1 MRNPLLTR
9 HFLQR
14 FFDNDLI
21 SPDTDRHEVLSVVC
35 ATLVTSGLFAGVYMS
50 VKYLFRPFQSPA
62 WTAVVALDDHLL
74 FVSWSMIVMALVAVA
89 TWDTLALD
97 SRDASIL
104 GPLPIP
110 RAHVVR
116 AKLEA
121 VGLFALA
128 FALAL
133 NLVPSVVQPLLMV
146 AKLPVGLLATVWLIV
161 VQAGVTILAGAA
173 GFLMVLAVRE
183 LLRALVGAAWF
194 GRISTVVQ
202 AMFVVSLAT
211 TLLLLPSLSSRVARW
226 LPTDIDRTFWLPPF
240 WFLGLFEMLAG
251 NVVYRLPRGDLPPRT
266 LRDET
271 RATAVYESL
280 RLQFD
285 RLGYV
290 ALAATAVVVLVAI
303 VAYAWNARRLPAPP
317 VTRRTRTHGVRSLL
331 RAAAARVLVRRPV
344 AQAAFFFTLQCLFRS
359 LPHRL
364 AMATSAAVGVA
375 AATVTLRGTGL
386 HNAVDGT
393 ATVGLLAVQTV
404 LVIAL
409 LIGFRH
415 AVRVPAE
422 LRASLTFHLSWS
434 GEDRHYSAGV
444 KRAALVGVI
453 LPTLL
458 ALLPLHVIAGGPR
471 FAVAHLVNGLLI
483 ALAFQEALMLGVRG
497 LPFASPYVPSD
508 NLKSMVPIYLVAGI
522 LVIYGLASIELL
534 ALATTRG
541 SLIMAGTLLALWS
554 GLEAV
559 VYWRH
564 RTDASWMVLDDLH
577 VANTQRLD
585 LSG

>member
-14 FFDNDLI
+14 FLDNDLI
-21 SPDTDRHEVLSVVC
+21 SPDADRHEVLSVAC
-35 ATLVTSGLFAGVYMS
+35 ATLVTSGLFASVYMS
-50 VKYLFRPFQSPA
+50 VKYLFRPFQSPG
-62 WTAVVALDDHLL
+62 WTAVAALDDHFL
-74 FVSWSMIVMALVAVA
+74 FVAWSMIVMALVAVA
-89 TWDTLALD
+89 AWDALALD

-110 RAHVVR
+110 RAQVVR

-121 VGLFALA
+121 VALFALG

-133 NLVPSVVQPLLMV
+133 NLVPGVVHPLLMV
-146 AKLPVGLLATVWLIV
+146 AKLPAGLLATLWLIL
-161 VQAGVTILAGAA
+161 VQAVVTMLAGAV
-173 GFLMVLAVRE
+173 GFLMVLAARE
-183 LLRALVGAAWF
+183 LLRALVGGAWF

-202 AMFVVSLAT
+202 ASLVVIFTT
-211 TLLLLPSLSSRVARW
+211 TLLLLPGLSSRIAKW
-226 LPTDIDRTFWLPPF
+226 LIADTERPFWLPPL

-251 NVVYRLPRGDLPPRT
+251 GVVSRLPRGDLPPRT

-271 RATAVYESL
+271 RAMALYESL
-280 RLQFD
+280 QVHFN
-285 RLGYV
+285 RLGFV
-290 ALAATAVVVLVAI
+290 AIAATVLIVLAAIA
-303 VAYAWNARRLPAPP
+303 AYAWNARRLPAPP
-317 VTRRTRTHGVRSLL
+317 VTRRVRKHGRRSLL
-331 RAAAARVLVRRPV
+331 IGAATRVLVRRPV

-375 AATVTLRGTGL
+375 AATVTLRGAGL
-386 HNAVDGT
+386 RDAVDGA

-404 LVIAL
+404 MVSAL

-422 LRASLTFHLSWS
+422 LRASLTFHLAWS
-434 GEDRHYSAGV
+434 GEDRQYSAGV

-453 LPTLL
+453 LPILL
-458 ALLPLHVIAGGPR
+458 VLAPLHVAAGGSR
-471 FAVAHLVNGLLI
+471 FAAVHFVNGLLI
-483 ALAFQEALMLGVRG
+483 ALVLLEALMLGVRA

-508 NLKSMVPIYLVAGI
+508 NLKSMVPIYLVAAI

-534 ALATTRG
+534 ALATARG
-541 SLIMAGTLLALWS
+541 TLVLAGTLLALWS
-554 GLEAV
+554 GLEAADYV
-559 VYWRH
+559 RN
-564 RTDASWMVLDDLH
+564 RNDASWMVVDDLDI
-577 VANTQRLD
+577 ANTQRLD